1 MRLTEKSIYVAP
13 AIESVELV
21 QESVI
26 CISGTRGDYGAA
38 NEEEWD

>member
-1 MRLTEKSIYVAP
+1 MQNKNYDAPEAIVIEVLTER
-13 AIESVELV
+13 
-21 QESVI
+21 VI